1 MKNPAFTLV
10 ELLTV
15 IVLLGIIA
23 AIVFPTVQ
31 KAIQNSQDKAYE
43 EQKDTIIYAAQRWVT
58 DNTEKVSTTSSTYK
72 SIACLKKEGYLTS
85 NKQILNPTTNE
96 EMNGC
101 VTITYDMSH
110 KQFKYQYADTCPG
123 TDICN

>member
-43 EQKDTIIYAAQRWVT
+43 EQKDTI
-58 DNTEKVSTTSSTYK
+58 NT
-72 SIACLKKEGYLTS
+72 KES
-85 NKQILNPTTNE
+85 LN
-96 EMNGC
+96 
-101 VTITYDMSH
+101 
-110 KQFKYQYADTCPG
+110 
-123 TDICN
+123 